1 LKYSGAVIILGAGA
15 SKGACVVGRKT
26 PPLDAE
32 FLQTT
37 SKMFSRL
44 RANGNN
50 RERVTVWNTF
60 KGHLNRA
67 GLEFDDIKDWR
78 LEQLSTF
85 LEARANLKGLQLNV
99 GRPRDHTQALRS
111 LKLLV
116 AHVLL
121 SSGGAQ
127 QCLLHRLLL
136 QAVQPKAI
144 ISFNYDLIV
153 DQTLLE
159 LGWLNWSR
167 VAYCGSKVAHV
178 LNSNGNLYFRQIH
191 AAKMKHS
198 IPLIKLHG
206 SINWER
212 MSRKDGYRL
221 SGVRLP
227 ESGRNTFE
235 LASIPGNPFL
245 IPPVASKIEIKEGV
259 LRKHWNLAVDY
270 LHDASSWIIWGYS
283 FPQTDTISQ
292 VLFKTALTRNRRSKP
307 VIVVNPDATVVR
319 RVKEVCQKVSIDH
332 YVSMESLLLDWKL
345 LNQVQVK

>member
-1 LKYSGAVIILGAGA
+1 MKYSGAVIILGAGA
-15 SKGACVVGRKT
+15 SKGARLVGRKT
-26 PPLDAE
+26 PPLDTE
-32 FLQTT
+32 FLQAT

-50 RERVTVWNTF
+50 KERVIVWNAF
-60 KGHLNRA
+60 KNHLKRA
-67 GLEFDDIKDWR
+67 GLKFDDIKDWR

-99 GRPRDHTQALRS
+99 GRPRDHTQALHS
-111 LKLLV
+111 LKRLV
-116 AHVLL
+116 AHVLR
-121 SSGGAQ
+121 SSGGGQ
-127 QCLLHRLLL
+127 TCLLHRLLL
-136 QAVQPKAI
+136 QAVRPKAI

-159 LGWLNWSR
+159 LNWLNWSK
-167 VAYCGSKVAHV
+167 VDYCGSKVARV
-178 LNSNGNLYFRQIH
+178 LNANGNLYYRQIH
-191 AAKMKHS
+191 AARLKFAV
-198 IPLIKLHG
+198 PLVKLHG

-235 LASIPGNPFL
+235 LDSIPGNPFL

-270 LHDASSWIIWGYS
+270 LHHASSWVIWGYS

-292 VLFKTALTRNRRSKP
+292 VLFKTALTQNRKPKP
-307 VIVVNPDATVVR
+307 VIVVNPDAMVVE

-332 YVSMESLLLDWKL
+332 YVSMESLLLDWKRL
-345 LNQVQVK
+345 TPEQG